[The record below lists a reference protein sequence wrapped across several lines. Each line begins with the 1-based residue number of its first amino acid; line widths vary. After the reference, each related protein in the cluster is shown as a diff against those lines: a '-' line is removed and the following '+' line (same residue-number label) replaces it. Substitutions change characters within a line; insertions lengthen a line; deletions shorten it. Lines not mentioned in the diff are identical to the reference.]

1 MKKFLVFL
9 LSAAS
14 LLPLVSCSGTGK
26 APSKDALF
34 QTVCSAD
41 EALAQAKTADAVVFE
56 GMRCTSGN
64 DVWDA
69 FSQAVGDQTP
79 ASVLCAHYYVL
90 NRESMSEELYEEE
103 KDQYPKLFFYLV
115 EYDGSAYTVTIR
127 QSTEETASDPEAFAY
142 LLHFTGAAPSTATF
156 SSYEY
161 YVLVDDPTATWDGIM
176 AGLLSSQSDAGLRH
190 CTVYKNI
197 FD

>member
-1 MKKFLVFL
+1 MKKTLVFL
-9 LSAAS
+9 LSAVI
-14 LLPLVSCSGTGK
+14 LLPLVSCSGTGE

-34 QTVCSAD
+34 RTVCSAD
-41 EALAQAKTADAVVFE
+41 DALERAKAADAVVFE
-56 GMRCTSGN
+56 GMRCTSGS

-69 FSQAVGDQTP
+69 FYQAVGDQTP

-90 NRESMSEELYEEE
+90 NRERMSEELYEEQ

-115 EYDGSAYTVTIR
+115 EYDGSSYTVTIR
-127 QSTEETASDPEAFAY
+127 QSTEETASDPEAFAC

-161 YVLVDDPTATWDGIM
+161 YVLADDPTATWDGIM
-176 AGLLSSQSDAGLRH
+176 AGLLSSQFGAGYRH
-190 CTVYKNI
+190 CTVYKNV